1 MIISI
6 CLGTFV
12 LNTEIFVATS
22 VSRILRLLLLLYFR
36 DYWALNRTHIS
47 IVIINV
53 CING

>member
-22 VSRILRLLLLLYFR
+22 VSRILRLLLLYFR